1 MYADKFLQLAL
12 DCRHATKMSNIR
24 VLCVRNFNLL
34 IKNVF
39 GCKSLGLQQRASR
52 LRAAGIFARAIDE
65 LRIFDHR

>member
-1 MYADKFLQLAL
+1 
-12 DCRHATKMSNIR
+12 MSNIR